1 MTDIPVSK
9 SGRTA
14 IEVATE
20 AIRLGGEILLAH
32 AGGSKE
38 IKEKGK
44 RDLVTKVDLL
54 SEKAICQTL
63 SAEYPGYNILSEES
77 APETPIDGYTW
88 IIDPLAGTN
97 NYVFGIPLY
106 AVNIALARDKDVL
119 LGMTYHPVADELFR
133 AVKGGGAYLND
144 APIHVSARASL
155 SAAVLGFDTGYDV
168 TQGRM
173 LLNLVSRLWP
183 RVHSLRALGSASL
196 TLSYIACGRVD
207 LYVRGSLHP
216 WDIASGLRLIEEAG
230 GSVTDWRGKK
240 EILKNQD
247 IVATNKLLH
256 QELLGE
262 LKQAAGLVL

>member
-1 MTDIPVSK
+1 MSDIPVSK

-32 AGGSKE
+32 TGGSKE
-38 IKEKGK
+38 IKEKAE

-88 IIDPLAGTN
+88 IVDPLAGTN
-97 NYVFGIPLY
+97 NYAFGIPLY
-106 AVNIALARDKDVL
+106 GINIALARDKDVL
-119 LGMTYHPVADELFR
+119 LGMTYDPVANELFR

-144 APIHVSARASL
+144 APIRVSTRASL
-155 SAAVLGFDTGYDV
+155 PEAVLGFDAGYDV
-168 TQGRM
+168 TQGKL
-173 LLNLVSRLWP
+173 LLNLVSGLWP
-183 RVHSLRALGSASL
+183 RVHSLRSLGSASL
-196 TLSYIACGRVD
+196 TLAYIACGRVD
-207 LYVRGSLHP
+207 LYVRGRLHP

-240 EILKNQD
+240 ELLKNRD

-256 QELLGE
+256 RELLAE
-262 LKQAAGLVL
+262 LK

>member
-1 MTDIPVSK
+1 MAALPVSK

-44 RDLVTKVDLL
+44 RDLVTEVDLL
-54 SEKAICQTL
+54 SEKAISHTL
-63 SAEYPGYNILSEES
+63 STEYPGYNILSEES

-97 NYVFGIPLY
+97 NYAFGIPFY
-106 AVNIALARDKDVL
+106 AINIALARDREVL
-119 LGMTYHPVADELFR
+119 LGMTYDPVADELFR

-144 APIHVSARASL
+144 APIRVSTRASL
-155 SAAVLGFDTGYDV
+155 SAAVLGFDAGYDV
-168 TQGRM
+168 TQGRL
-173 LLNLVSRLWP
+173 LLNLVSGLWP
-183 RVHSLRALGSASL
+183 RVHSLRSLGSASL
-196 TLSYIACGRVD
+196 ALAYIACGRVD

-216 WDIASGLRLIEEAG
+216 WDIASGLRLVEEAG
-230 GSVTDWRGKK
+230 GRVTDWRGRK
-240 EILKNQD
+240 ELLKNRD

-256 QELLGE
+256 RELLGE
-262 LKQAAGLVL
+262 LK

>member
-1 MTDIPVSK
+1 MSDIPVSK

-38 IKEKGK
+38 IKEKAE

-77 APETPIDGYTW
+77 APETPIDSYTW
-88 IIDPLAGTN
+88 IVDPLAGTN
-97 NYVFGIPLY
+97 NYAFGIPLY
-106 AVNIALARDKDVL
+106 AINIALARDKDVL
-119 LGMTYHPVADELFR
+119 LGMTYDPMANELFR

-144 APIHVSARASL
+144 APIHVSTRASL
-155 SAAVLGFDTGYDV
+155 PEAVLGFDAGYDV
-168 TQGRM
+168 TQGRL
-173 LLNLVSRLWP
+173 LLNLVNGLWP
-183 RVHSLRALGSASL
+183 RVHSLRSLGSASL
-196 TLSYIACGRVD
+196 TLAYIACGRVD
-207 LYVRGSLHP
+207 LYVRGRLHP

-230 GSVTDWRGKK
+230 GRVTDWQGKK
-240 EILKNQD
+240 ELLKNLN

-256 QELLGE
+256 RELLAE
-262 LKQAAGLVL
+262 LK

>member
-1 MTDIPVSK
+1 MTDMPVSK

-173 LLNLVSRLWP
+173 LLNLVSGLWP

-230 GSVTDWRGKK
+230 GSVTDWRGRK